1 MRRAEGLAVLSRREV
16 CTALASCVGLAF
28 VASCTDGDLGAVQTG
43 GLNGADGTET
53 GIDAGSGSAVHH
65 DAGVPPGDSGPMATC
80 PSTGVTDVGTPGT
93 FASNSPVYF
102 STGKFFVVRDSNGL
116 YALTARCTHEGATTV
131 VQSGDFYCP
140 RHGAQFT
147 FNGAV
152 IGGPVV
158 TGLVHY
164 AMCTLANGH
173 VGVITSQTVS
183 SSQRL
188 MA

>member
-16 CTALASCVGLAF
+16 CSALASCVGLAL

-53 GIDAGSGSAVHH
+53 GIDAGSQVHH
-65 DAGVPPGDSGPMATC
+65 DAGVTVDSGPMATC
-80 PSTGVTDVGTPGT
+80 PSTGATDVGTPGT

-102 STGKFFVVRDSNGL
+102 STGKFFVVRDSGGL

-131 VQSGDFYCP
+131 VDSGDFYCP

-152 IGGPVV
+152 ISGPVI

-183 SSQRL
+183 NSQRL